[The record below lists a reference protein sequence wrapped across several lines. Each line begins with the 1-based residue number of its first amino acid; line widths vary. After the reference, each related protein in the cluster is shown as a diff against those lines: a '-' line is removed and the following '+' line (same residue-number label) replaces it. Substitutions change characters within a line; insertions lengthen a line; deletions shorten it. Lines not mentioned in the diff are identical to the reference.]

1 MSGKI
6 RALIADDEPLARKG
20 VLAMLKAETDIEV
33 IGESADGL
41 ETVAAIQEKSPDL
54 VFLDVQ
60 MPGLDGFGVIE
71 HVGVER
77 MPVVIFVTAY
87 DLHALRAF
95 QVHAID
101 YLLKPL
107 EAERFHV
114 ALGRARALLQQ
125 HEFSEINQKLT
136 SLLHTLRANRAYPE
150 RFVIKSLGSIEVV
163 KVDDIH
169 WVEAEGDYVRLHA
182 NGKSY
187 LMREKI
193 SALENQLDP
202 ATFVRIHRSIIVRID
217 RIAAL
222 KPQSNSDHE
231 VVLRDGRRLSL
242 SRTYHDRVFA
252 ALKIAPKQ

>member
-1 MSGKI
+1 MSTKI

-20 VLAMLKAETDIEV
+20 VQAMLKGETDIAI

-41 ETVAAIQEKSPDL
+41 QTVSAIQEKSPDL

-71 HVGVER
+71 QVGIEN

-107 EAERFHV
+107 NAERFHM

-125 HEFSEINQKLT
+125 QQFAEVNEKLT
-136 SLLHTLRANRAYPE
+136 CLLNTLRANRAFSE
-150 RFVIKSLGSIEVV
+150 RFIIKSLGSIEVV
-163 KVDDIH
+163 KVSDLDWI
-169 WVEAEGDYVRLHA
+169 EAEGDYVRLHA
-182 NGKSY
+182 QGKSH
-187 LMREKI
+187 LLREKI
-193 SALENQLDP
+193 SALEAQLDP
-202 ATFVRIHRSIIVRID
+202 ATFVRIHRSIIVRLD
-217 RIAAL
+217 RIATL
-222 KPQSNSDHE
+222 KPQNNGDHL
-231 VVLRDGRRLSL
+231 VFLRDGRKLSL

-252 ALKIAPKQ
+252 ALHISH

>member
-1 MSGKI
+1 MSTKI

-20 VLAMLKAETDIEV
+20 VHAILKAETDITV
-33 IGESADGL
+33 IGESADGF
-41 ETVAAIQEKSPDL
+41 ETVAAIREKSPDL

-71 HVGVER
+71 QVGVEH

-107 EAERFHV
+107 DAERFHV

-125 HEFSEINQKLT
+125 HEFTEINQKLT

-163 KVDDIH
+163 KIDDIH
-169 WVEAEGDYVRLHA
+169 WIEAEGDYVRLHVH
-182 NGKSY
+182 GKSH
-187 LMREKI
+187 LLREKI

-202 ATFVRIHRSIIVRID
+202 AVFVRIHRSAIVRLD
-217 RIAAL
+217 RIALL
-222 KPQSNSDHE
+222 KPQSNGDHE
-231 VVLRDGRRLSL
+231 VLLRDGRKLSL
-242 SRTYHDRVFA
+242 SRTYHDCVFA
-252 ALKIAPKQ
+252 ALNIAPK

>member
-1 MSGKI
+1 MSTKI

-20 VLAMLKAETDIEV
+20 VQAMLKGETDVAI

-41 ETVAAIQEKSPDL
+41 QTVAAIQEKSPDL

-71 HVGVER
+71 RVGVEN

-107 EAERFHV
+107 NVERFHI
-114 ALGRARALLQQ
+114 ALDRARALLQRQ
-125 HEFSEINQKLT
+125 QFAEVNEKLT
-136 SLLHTLRANRAYPE
+136 SLLNTLRANRAYPE
-150 RFVIKSLGSIEVV
+150 RFIIKSLGSIEVV
-163 KVDDIH
+163 KVSDLDWI
-169 WVEAEGDYVRLHA
+169 EAEGDYVRLHA
-182 NGKSY
+182 QGKSH
-187 LMREKI
+187 LLREKI
-193 SALENQLDP
+193 SALETQLDP
-202 ATFVRIHRSIIVRID
+202 AMFARIHRSIIVRLD
-217 RIAAL
+217 RIVTL
-222 KPQSNSDHE
+222 RPQNNGDHMIL
-231 VVLRDGRRLSL
+231 LRDGRKLAL

-252 ALKIAPKQ
+252 ALKIPQ